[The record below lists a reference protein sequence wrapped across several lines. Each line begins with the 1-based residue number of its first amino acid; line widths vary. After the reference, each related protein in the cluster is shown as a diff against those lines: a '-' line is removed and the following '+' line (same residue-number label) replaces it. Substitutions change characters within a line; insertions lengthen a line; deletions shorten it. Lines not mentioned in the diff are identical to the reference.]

1 MEIKLPTK
9 LESETHDEHL
19 IRCQEVLFDGI
30 RKAGYNPESMYP
42 TAIVGIETAI
52 GGMETVGDT
61 VTFNVT
67 MSCER
72 WQ

>member
-9 LESETHDEHL
+9 LETETHDEHL
-19 IRCQEVLFDGI
+19 IKCQEVLFDGI

-42 TAIVGIETAI
+42 TAI

>member
-1 MEIKLPTK
+1 MDIKLPIK
-9 LESETHDEHL
+9 LEKETHDEHL
-19 IRCQEVLFDGI
+19 IRCQEVLFNGI

-42 TAIVGIETAI
+42 TSI